1 MENAKFKIGNAVN
14 KTSGYK
20 YPGIVVSVFS
30 NTKGEIRYVVE
41 CTLEGVQGMLH
52 IFNEN
57 QLEHYVE

>member
-1 MENAKFKIGNAVN
+1 MENAKFKIGDVVN

-20 YPGIVVSVFS
+20 YPGIVVSVFE

-52 IFNEN
+52 IFNES
-57 QLEHYVE
+57 QLEHVK